1 MNKLLIVIGDKKILD
16 YFPKMVRVFN
26 NTTDQID
33 SSKKYNVIHLEK
45 WNIEF
50 YQVVRYLF
58 DVQVVVS
65 GKISESIDDMST
77 CPKIH
82 FISSHLI
89 KTYGKYYLRYL
100 SELFNYPMLDKL
112 N

>member
-1 MNKLLIVIGDKKILD
+1 MNKLLIIIGDKKILD
-16 YFPKMVRVFN
+16 YFPKMVKVFD

-33 SSKKYNVIHLEK
+33 LSVKYNIIHLDSS
-45 WNIEF
+45 NIEF
-50 YQVVRYLF
+50 YQIVRYLF
-58 DVQVVVS
+58 DVQVVIS
-65 GKISESIDDMST
+65 GKTTQSIDDVSI

-112 N
+112 D